1 MSLGFFIV
9 NAWILVEVLAAYDV
23 EKVGG
28 RVSPRVREQEVSA
41 DMPETSRDVK
51 SESTPTPTSGSI
63 DEKKEEPW
71 QTPKKRRNRKRSSGP
86 ASPSSLQASS
96 VGKPIPASPTRAV
109 EDAINGT
116 KWKHA
121 SKVVD

>member
-9 NAWILVEVLAAYDV
+9 NAWILVEILAAYDV

-28 RVSPRVREQEVSA
+28 GVSPHVREQEVSA

-51 SESTPTPTSGSI
+51 SESRPALGLI

-96 VGKPIPASPTRAV
+96 VGKPIRAV